1 MCRDARFNKAAPQV
15 ALNFMSLTE
24 EQRQKVTEWIAAG
37 QKLSEIQERMG
48 AEFGLRMTYM
58 DARLLVDDL
67 KLTPK
72 DPVVPEPPKPPAE
85 PEPAA
90 GALPGELPG
99 EGDAPVGAGKCSVT
113 VDAVMKAGAMVS
125 GKATFSDGQTAEWYL
140 DQMGRFGLIPAVE
153 GYRPPQSDIAEVQAL
168 LDRELA
174 KLGY

>member
-1 MCRDARFNKAAPQV
+1 ME
-15 ALNFMSLTE
+15 LTE

-48 AEFGLRMTYM
+48 AEFDLRMTYM
-58 DARLLVDDL
+58 DARLLIDDL

-72 DPVVPEPPKPPAE
+72 DPVVPEVPKPPAE
-85 PEPAA
+85 AAASGAPDAAPAEA
-90 GALPGELPG
+90 E
-99 EGDAPVGAGKCSVT
+99 APVGSGKCSVT
-113 VDAVMKAGAMVS
+113 VDAVMKPGAMVS
-125 GKATFSDGQTAEWYL
+125 GQATFSDGQTAEWYL

-153 GYRPPQSDIAEVQAL
+153 GYRPPQSDIAEVQVL

>member
-1 MCRDARFNKAAPQV
+1 ME
-15 ALNFMSLTE
+15 LTQ

-58 DARLLVDDL
+58 DARLLIDDL

-72 DPVVPEPPKPPAE
+72 DPVVPEAPKPPAE
-85 PEPAA
+85 AAPADGAPDAVA
-90 GALPGELPG
+90 GEA
-99 EGDAPVGAGKCSVT
+99 DAPVGGGKCSVT
-113 VDAVMKAGAMVS
+113 VDAVMKPGAMVS

-140 DQMGRFGLIPAVE
+140 DQMGRFGLVPAVE
-153 GYRPPQSDIAEVQAL
+153 GYRPPQSDIAEVQVL
-168 LDRELA
+168 LDRELQ

>member
-1 MCRDARFNKAAPQV
+1 ME
-15 ALNFMSLTE
+15 LTQ

-48 AEFGLRMTYM
+48 AEFDLRMTYM
-58 DARLLVDDL
+58 DARLLIDDL

-85 PEPAA
+85 TAAAPAA
-90 GALPGELPG
+90 ADAPPGEA
-99 EGDAPVGAGKCSVT
+99 EAPAGSGTCSVT
-113 VDAVMKAGAMVS
+113 VDAVMKPGAMVS

-140 DQMGRFGLIPAVE
+140 DQMGRFGLVPAVE
-153 GYRPPQSDIAEVQAL
+153 GYRPPQSDIAEVQVL

>member
-1 MCRDARFNKAAPQV
+1 ME
-15 ALNFMSLTE
+15 LTQ

-72 DPVVPEPPKPPAE
+72 DPVIPEPPKPPAE
-85 PEPAA
+85 PAAA
-90 GALPGELPG
+90 GAVPGAPDGTGAVPGEP
-99 EGDAPVGAGKCSVT
+99 DAPASGGQCSVT
-113 VDAVMKAGAMVS
+113 VDAVVKPGAMVS

-140 DQMGRFGLIPAVE
+140 DQMGRFGLVPAVE
-153 GYRPPQSDIAEVQAL
+153 GYRPPQSDVAEVQGL

>member
-1 MCRDARFNKAAPQV
+1 MQ
-15 ALNFMSLTE
+15 LTE

-37 QKLSEIQERMG
+37 LKLSEIQDRMG
-48 AEFGLRMTYM
+48 TEFDLRMTYM

-72 DPVVPEPPKPPAE
+72 DPVVPEPPKPAE
-85 PEPAA
+85 EPAPA
-90 GALPGELPG
+90 PPAAAG
-99 EGDAPVGAGKCSVT
+99 EGVPADAPVDPGKCSVS
-113 VDAVMKAGAMVS
+113 VDAMTKPGAMVS

-140 DQMGRFGLIPAVE
+140 DQYGRFGMVPAME
-153 GYRPPQSDIAEVQAL
+153 GYRPPQSDVQEVQVL

>member
-1 MCRDARFNKAAPQV
+1 ME
-15 ALNFMSLTE
+15 LTQ

-48 AEFGLRMTYM
+48 VEFDLRMTYM

-72 DPVVPEPPKPPAE
+72 DPVIPEPPKPPAE
-85 PEPAA
+85 PADA
-90 GALPGELPG
+90 GAPDAVPGEA
-99 EGDAPVGAGKCSVT
+99 DAPVGAGQCSVT
-113 VDAVMKAGAMVS
+113 VDTVMKAGAMVS

>member
-1 MCRDARFNKAAPQV
+1 ME
-15 ALNFMSLTE
+15 LTQ

-72 DPVVPEPPKPPAE
+72 DPVIPEPPKPPAE
-85 PEPAA
+85 PDAA
-90 GALPGELPG
+90 AAAVPGALPA
-99 EGDAPVGAGKCSVT
+99 EGDAAVGAGKCSVT
-113 VDAVMKAGAMVS
+113 VDAVVKAGAMVS
-125 GKATFSDGQTAEWYL
+125 GQATFSDGQTAEWYL

-168 LDRELA
+168 LEGELA

>member
-1 MCRDARFNKAAPQV
+1 ME
-15 ALNFMSLTE
+15 LTQ

-48 AEFGLRMTYM
+48 AEFDLRMTYM
-58 DARLLVDDL
+58 DARLLIDDL

-85 PEPAA
+85 AAPAPAA
-90 GALPGELPG
+90 ADAPPGEA
-99 EGDAPVGAGKCSVT
+99 DAPAGSGTCSVT
-113 VDAVMKAGAMVS
+113 VDAVMKPGAMVS

-140 DQMGRFGLIPAVE
+140 DQMGRFGLVPAVE
-153 GYRPPQSDIAEVQAL
+153 GYRPPQSDVAEVQVL